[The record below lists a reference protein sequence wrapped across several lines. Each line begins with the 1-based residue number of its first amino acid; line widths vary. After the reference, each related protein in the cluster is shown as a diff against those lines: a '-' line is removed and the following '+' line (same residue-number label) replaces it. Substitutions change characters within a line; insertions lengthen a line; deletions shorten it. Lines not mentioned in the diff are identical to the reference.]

1 MMGVRTERPR
11 AAHRL
16 VAHRGFPHSYP
27 ENSLAGVRAALEAGT
42 RFVEIDVQLSH
53 DGLPMVIHDAT
64 LTRVSG
70 KSDDD
75 TDAVGRLDH
84 QTLTARTIGEPERFG
99 DAYADQ
105 CVPTLSEML
114 ALIDRYPDV
123 TMFIELKRESLV
135 RFGRNAVVEPVLA
148 EMRRAATH
156 CVAISFDAAAL
167 ELIRARDD
175 AAIGLGIKPWNAA
188 ARRDA
193 ERLAPEYLFVRN
205 DRIPAGDNPFWP
217 GDWQWVIYVV
227 DDADAARALFSRGA
241 ALIETDRIG
250 QMIPAL
256 AEAAADD
263 ENPA

>member
-1 MMGVRTERPR
+1 MTGVRTERLPG
-11 AAHRL
+11 ADRL
-16 VAHRGFPHSYP
+16 VAHRGFPETYP
-27 ENSLAGVRAALEAGT
+27 ENSVAGVRAALEAGA
-42 RFVEIDVQLSH
+42 RFVEIDVQLSY
-53 DGLPMVIHDAT
+53 DGVPMVIHDAT
-64 LTRVSG
+64 LARVGG
-70 KSDDD
+70 KSDDG

-114 ALIDRYPDV
+114 ALIDRYPHV
-123 TMFIELKRESLV
+123 TVFIELKRESLE

-148 EMRRAATH
+148 EMHRAATR
-156 CVAISFDAAAL
+156 CVAISFEAAAL
-167 ELIRARDD
+167 EMIRARDN
-175 AAIGLGIKPWNAA
+175 APIGLGIKPWNAA

-193 ERLAPEYLFVRN
+193 ERLAPEYLFVRS

-217 GDWQWVIYVV
+217 GDWQWVVYVV
-227 DDADAARALFSRGA
+227 DDPKAARALFSRGA

-263 ENPA
+263 EDAL